1 MTNQK
6 GSGGGIVLVSPEK
19 IVVEKSLRLGFP
31 TTNNKAEYKA
41 LLAEMSMVAKLGGEV
56 VEVYSDSW
64 LVVGQVNGEFE
75 VRDQR
80 MQGYLIKVRHAQSC
94 FKISL

>member
-1 MTNQK
+1 
-6 GSGGGIVLVSPEK
+6 
-19 IVVEKSLRLGFP
+19 
-31 TTNNKAEYKA
+31 
-41 LLAEMSMVAKLGGEV
+41 MSMVAKLGGEV

-75 VRDQR
+75 VGDQR